1 MIQRQKIGFGH
12 IDFAADFQHIG
23 GTVRQLLRQLVNRFQ
38 IGGNVFAGGAVAAG
52 GALNESTALIAG
64 GERKSVDFRLGHEF
78 DVFGNIEKAFD
89 ADGKFVDFLKAE
101 DVAQRKH
108 GKTVLNFAESVF
120 DRGADSFGRAVG
132 ANQFREA
139 GFNLPVAPFEGVVFG
154 VGQVRRVVLIVGNVG
169 FGHFRRNAFQ
179 FGGCLFGG

>member
-1 MIQRQKIGFGH
+1 ML
-12 IDFAADFQHIG
+12 D
-23 GTVRQLLRQLVNRFQ
+23 L
-38 IGGNVFAGGAVAAG
+38 
-52 GALNESTALIAG
+52 
-64 GERKSVDFRLGHEF
+64 
-78 DVFGNIEKAFD
+78 
-89 ADGKFVDFLKAE
+89 
-101 DVAQRKH
+101 
-108 GKTVLNFAESVF
+108 AESVF
-120 DRGADSFGRAVG
+120 GRSADSFRRAVG